1 MDIWIIR
8 FSEFEWLNYTGYLH
22 ILPGNGRPAPWSFME
37 QTREFR
43 IETRSRSVGK
53 IILRP

>member
-8 FSEFEWLNYTGYLH
+8 FSEFEWLDYTGYLN